1 VGGQLLLS
9 PPGPEFRVGAGP
21 YTVPISV
28 SGASQLSSVSLTIT
42 FNPAALRV
50 RAIQEGSFMRIGG
63 ANVTFTQQVD
73 AGTGRIDIAIVRA
86 EDQTGVAGTGLI
98 AVVVFDAVAGG
109 TANFAITGAAGGVR
123 GTPVPLQFAP
133 VPVVTVK

>member
-1 VGGQLLLS
+1 VGGQIIMS
-9 PPGPEFRVGAGP
+9 PPGPEFRIGAGP
-21 YTVPISV
+21 YTVPLSI

-50 RAIQEGSFMRIGG
+50 RTIQEGSFMRTGG

-73 AGTGRIDIAIVRA
+73 GATGRIDVAIVRT
-86 EDQTGVAGTGLI
+86 EDPTGVAGTGLL
-98 AVVVFDAVAGG
+98 AAVVFDAVGGG
-109 TANFAITGAAGGVR
+109 TANLAVTGAAAGPR

-133 VPVVTVK
+133 VPMVTTK